1 MALRCVT
8 LHGESI
14 EAGNLT
20 EDEWN
25 DLNRE
30 PTFDRILTLPC
41 CAAEAVFRT
50 SRQGTRYFAHH
61 RRDICSWK
69 QETEAHRLLKATA
82 LKAARNAGWTA
93 QTEVTGIFPDGAT
106 WFADVLAE
114 NDNRKFAI
122 EIEWPRQDNE
132 QLWGRHRQYEKSGI
146 SAVWLLRQPGF
157 PVSPEFPAACIGGD
171 IDDKGLEIL
180 MPDTLIERASQR
192 KEQWMWEQVLKPKDF
207 FDGVFDGR
215 VLFGLPAGITTQL
228 RIRAPWLECPKCG
241 KTTRIVM
248 YLQAKIGPHG
258 FWNRLDLADDVP
270 RLRERIRDAVAGH
283 PEIGDVKW
291 YEGKGFGNQ
300 FMANWCVHCGALIDS
315 LDEHSA
321 YGSDEDPVAEID
333 LELDDEALAALEGK
347 GETWA
352 VWDEGPHGS
361 PPQKSS

>member
-1 MALRCVT
+1 MPLRSVNAR
-8 LHGESI
+8 GESI
-14 EAGNLT
+14 EAQNLT
-20 EDEWN
+20 DREWN
-25 DLNRE
+25 NLRRQ
-30 PTFDRILTLPC
+30 PVADRDLTLPC
-41 CAAEAVFRT
+41 CSAEAAFRT
-50 SRQGTRYFAHH
+50 SRHGTRYFAHH
-61 RRDICSWK
+61 RKGSCTWK
-69 QETEAHRLLKATA
+69 QETEAHRRLKAMA
-82 LKAARNAGWTA
+82 LQAARKAGLTA
-93 QTEVTGIFPDGAT
+93 QTEVMGVSPDGAS
-106 WFADVLAE
+106 WIADVLAE
-114 NDNRKFAI
+114 NDNRKTAI
-122 EIEWPRQDNE
+122 KIEWAQQDNDG
-132 QLWGRHRQYEKSGI
+132 LRRRQRRYEESRI

-157 PVSPEFPAACIGGD
+157 PVLPEFPAACIGGD

-180 MPDTLIERASQR
+180 MPDTLIERAAQR
-192 KEQWMWEQVLKPKDF
+192 KEQWMWEQVLKPEDF

-215 VLFGLPAGITTQL
+215 FLFGLPAGITTQL

-258 FWNRLDLADDVP
+258 FWNRLDLADNVP
-270 RLRERIRDAVAGH
+270 SLRERIRDAVAGY

-352 VWDEGPHGS
+352 VWDEVPHGS